1 MADHARPKL
10 PRVRVAVVLVDDQ
23 DRILLVRHR
32 KGEKTYWLLPGGGL
46 DFGESLFACAARELR
61 EETGLEV
68 EASRM
73 LYVSEAISPDGAR
86 HILNLYVMG
95 TVTGGALGPPPEGD
109 VIDEIAWKPIA
120 ELPTLTLYP
129 AIAEHILA
137 SHAEGFAHEVR
148 YLGSRWT

>member
-1 MADHARPKL
+1 MAEHARNKL
-10 PRVRVAVVLVDDQ
+10 PRVRVGVVLIDEQ
-23 DRILLVRHR
+23 DNILLVRHR

-46 DFGESLFACAARELR
+46 DFGESLFECARRELQ

-68 EASRM
+68 EADRM

-95 TVTGGALGPPPEGD
+95 RVLGGEIGPPPAGD
-109 VIDEIAWKPIA
+109 VIDEIAWRPIA
-120 ELPTLTLYP
+120 ELPSLTLYP